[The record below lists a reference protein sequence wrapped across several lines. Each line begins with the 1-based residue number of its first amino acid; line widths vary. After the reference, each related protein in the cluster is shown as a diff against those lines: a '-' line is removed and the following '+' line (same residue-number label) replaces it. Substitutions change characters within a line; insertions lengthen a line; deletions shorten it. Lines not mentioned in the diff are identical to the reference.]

1 MTYENKM
8 RSVIKAI
15 SWRFFATLQTAIIV
29 WVITDEITLAI
40 SAGII
45 DVIVKIISY
54 FIHER
59 IWNNIK
65 YGKKDRPSFVLW
77 FTGLSGAGK
86 TTIATEVYHE
96 LQKDEY
102 KVEYLD
108 GDVIRSIFPQTGF
121 TKEERNRHLG
131 RVSYLA
137 STLSKNGI
145 SVIAAFISPYKEARK
160 FARSLSEN
168 FIEVYL
174 NTSVEE
180 CERRDVKGL
189 YKKARAG
196 KIKNFTGVNDP
207 YEPPENPEIVI
218 DTAQKNLFESK
229 KIVIEYLK
237 KRDLI

>member
-15 SWRFFATLQTAIIV
+15 SWRFFATLQTALIV
-29 WVITDEITLAI
+29 WVITGEIKLAV
-40 SAGII
+40 SAGVI
-45 DVIVKIISY
+45 DVIIKIISY

-59 IWNNIK
+59 VWNSVK
-65 YGKKDRPSFVLW
+65 YGRTDRPSFVLW

-96 LQKDEY
+96 LQKEEY

-145 SVIAAFISPYKEARK
+145 SVIAAFISPYKESRK
-160 FARSLSEN
+160 FARSLCEN

-174 NTSVEE
+174 STPVEE
-180 CERRDVKGL
+180 CEKRDVKGL
-189 YKKARAG
+189 YKKARDG
-196 KIKNFTGVNDP
+196 KIKHFTGINDP
-207 YEPPENPEIVI
+207 YEEPENPEIVI
-218 DTAQKNLFESK
+218 DTSSKNLFESK
-229 KIVIEYLK
+229 KVVIDYLK
-237 KRDLI
+237 QKELI